1 MIQQLL
7 SERED
12 ALGKKQESYDRR
24 QNGLKKR
31 WDAYRQK
38 KQEAETE
45 TQESPN
51 GDVVVPSAERLRNI
65 RHEEIQTETLPEVL
79 PSHLPATQIGGDVIL
94 IDTAVTPAM
103 SM

>member
-31 WDAYRQK
+31 WDLYRQK
-38 KQEAETE
+38 KLAAEAAKDNK
-45 TQESPN
+45 SDS

-65 RHEEIQTETLPEVL
+65 RHEEIQTETLPSYEF
-79 PSHLPATQIGGDVIL
+79 
-94 IDTAVTPAM
+94 
-103 SM
+103 